1 MDWSKVFS
9 FLQKLATMSA
19 VAVVAY
25 LGENGQDGGFVK
37 DVWAQA
43 KLASPFAAMLAL
55 MFVVDQIK
63 ERRTA
68 QKELNERTIDF
79 IKSTNLQTSTASDV
93 LNTVKEMTAAMRE
106 VSAYFKFSTP
116 VKKRGKQR

>member
-1 MDWSKVFS
+1 MAV
-9 FLQKLATMSA
+9 

-25 LGENGQDGGFVK
+25 VGENGQDGGFVK

-55 MFVVDQIK
+55 MFLVDQVK

-79 IKSTNLQTSTASDV
+79 IKSTNLQISAADKV
-93 LNTVKEMTAAMRE
+93 GGAVREMAMAMRE
-106 VSAYFKFSTP
+106 VASYFKFSTP
-116 VKKRGKQR
+116 VKKKGRQR